1 MSIYIIKIDNTILGV
16 FNDLQLAIDYSYS
29 ISKAQLLVKDTI
41 KIFNYKQ
48 NSNILLEEIDLKLTE
63 EVTKILT
70 MGYDKNVETKQET
83 IEEIK
88 KKNEEKRKYVEEQ
101 NEIGQEIIEIKHKMN
116 ILKLKKEK
124 MKETENIYETDLK
137 LYNTIKKDN
146 INVPELFKNKYELF
160 KKLEM
165 KNILNF
171 DSFMQYYLPDNIS
184 TEYDSLFDNET
195 SDNKIKNIFS

>member
-63 EVTKILT
+63 EVTKILK

-195 SDNKIKNIFS
+195 SDNKINNIFS

>member
-63 EVTKILT
+63 EVTKTLT
-70 MGYDKNVETKQET
+70 IGYDKNVETKQET

-124 MKETENIYETDLK
+124 MKETENVYETDLK

-195 SDNKIKNIFS
+195 SDNKINNIFS